1 MAWQRDGLPPLLMA
15 INVSP
20 RQFSDENLLRYIDEA
35 LQVSGMDPTL
45 LQIEITESMVMLNV
59 EKAVQVLDAIQGRGV
74 RLAIDDFET
83 GYSSMSVTKRF
94 PIDTIKIDRSFVRDL
109 PQNSEDIAI
118 ARAIIE
124 MGRALGLTVVA
135 EGVETHEQKEFLRE
149 RACDEIQG
157 FLISKP
163 ASADRIGQLVRTPF
177 VTAPTLQPQS
187 SPASEAAAV
196 DPKARKVSVQRSSRL
211 HV

>member
-35 LQVSGMDPTL
+35 LQVSGMDLTL
-45 LQIEITESMVMLNV
+45 LQTEITESMVMLNV

-74 RLAIDDFET
+74 RLAIDDFGT

-94 PIDTIKIDRSFVRDL
+94 PMDTINIDRSFVRDL

-124 MGRALGLTVVA
+124 MVGRS
-135 EGVETHEQKEFLRE
+135 
-149 RACDEIQG
+149 D
-157 FLISKP
+157 
-163 ASADRIGQLVRTPF
+163 
-177 VTAPTLQPQS
+177 
-187 SPASEAAAV
+187 
-196 DPKARKVSVQRSSRL
+196 
-211 HV
+211 